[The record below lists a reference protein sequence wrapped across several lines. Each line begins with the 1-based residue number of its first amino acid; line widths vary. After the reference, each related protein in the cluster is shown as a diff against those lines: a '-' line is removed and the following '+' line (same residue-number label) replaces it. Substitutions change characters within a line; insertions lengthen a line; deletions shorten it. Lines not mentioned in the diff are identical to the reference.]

1 MKRNAIRSKLL
12 QMIIAFILIAALVGV
27 YFTVLG
33 ASAVRTDEQLK
44 AERAT
49 YAILNY
55 EKMKELARIERESEI
70 SDLFHKDEEED
81 ISKAVLSYNIK
92 GLDEAEDY
100 ILVTGAGNGGYAIYA
115 KDNLELLEF
124 SPFCESPYKTV
135 EKDKAYYG
143 GPMSYYEKKN
153 EVLKNIDTGEAVTV
167 EEANEIAASLK
178 DVQQAI
184 KQERVAEKQTEA
196 EEVSQIGKE
205 SLSTQHADTGATSDD
220 TIDLVKRSVQVISQK
235 LISDYKYFMLNP
247 YHHNN
252 NDPNHGTCV
261 PVAMQLLLGYNNWS
275 KDGRLITN
283 NEYLEGRDIDNNGEL
298 NNPYSYDS
306 ISTTEKYFDL
316 LHTIL
321 GEHLLGDLHIDAD
334 RAFGN
339 YLKDYVEPDVSQHI
353 THGYNYLTVHELVN
367 EINAD
372 RPVMASIR
380 TGVLEYHMIIV
391 YGMQTIRMN
400 GNNIE
405 GYISHFGWQGNKYYA
420 WVNKSFYNG
429 YLYFRVNH
437 SHTDEVLE
445 SDSHVV
451 KCIDCNRIK
460 YNNRHIYS
468 EKYETFNINLHNAW
482 CKCGEMTVLA
492 HRKEYTPLNNIKH
505 TITCTLC
512 ELNESENHFFKQDR
526 PYCFLCDYVKGA

>member
-12 QMIIAFILIAALVGV
+12 QMIIAFILIAALVGG

-92 GLDEAEDY
+92 GLNEAEDY

-153 EVLKNIDTGEAVTV
+153 EVLKNIDTGEEITV
-167 EEANEIAASLK
+167 EKANEIAASLK
-178 DVQQAI
+178 DVEQAI

-196 EEVSQIGKE
+196 EEVSQIGKGN
-205 SLSTQHADTGATSDD
+205 LNLQHADTGAASDD
-220 TIDLVKRSVQVISQK
+220 AIDLVKRSVQVVSQK

-283 NEYLEGRDIDNNGEL
+283 NEYLMGRNIENNTNL

-306 ISTTEKYFDL
+306 ISTTEKYFEL

-339 YLKDYVEPDVSQHI
+339 YLKDYVETDVSQYI
-353 THGYNYLTVHELVN
+353 THGYNYLTVHDLVN

-445 SDSHVV
+445 ADSHVV
-451 KCIDCNRIK
+451 KCTVCNRIK
-460 YNNRHIYS
+460 FNNQHIYNGKS
-468 EKYETFNINLHNAW
+468 EKISHRFHTTE
-482 CKCGEMTVLA
+482 CKCGDKKSFLHENDYIAVNENI
-492 HRKEYTPLNNIKH
+492 HSRVCVKCDYTIN
-505 TITCTLC
+505 
-512 ELNESENHFFKQDR
+512 ENHLFKQSR
-526 PYCFLCDYVKGA
+526 RNCYYCDYVKGA

>member
-49 YAILNY
+49 YVLLNY

-124 SPFCESPYKTV
+124 SPFCGSPYKTV

-153 EVLKNIDTGEAVTV
+153 EVLKNIDTGEEITV
-167 EEANEIAASLK
+167 EKANEIAASLK
-178 DVQQAI
+178 DVEQAI

-196 EEVSQIGKE
+196 EEVSQTKQKATRRIIGHDE
-205 SLSTQHADTGATSDD
+205 D
-220 TIDLVKRSVQVISQK
+220 DLVYETHTYQVKNQK
-235 LISDYKYFMLNP
+235 LITNYKYFKIGP
-247 YHHNN
+247 EHHKNS
-252 NDPNHGTCV
+252 DGTCV
-261 PVAMQLLLGYNNWS
+261 LVAMQLLLGYNNWAN
-275 KDGRLITN
+275 DGRLITN
-283 NEYLEGRDIDNNGEL
+283 PEYLKGREIE
-298 NNPYSYDS
+298 NNPNLLVPFSKDRM
-306 ISTTEKYFDL
+306 STTEKFFERLKEVTTPSIFGYTNTDAGAGFNKYLQEDVDEVVANNVSAGAGPL
-316 LHTIL
+316 DNFSIKA
-321 GEHLLGDLHIDAD
+321 EID
-334 RAFGN
+334 N
-339 YLKDYVEPDVSQHI
+339 
-353 THGYNYLTVHELVN
+353 
-367 EINAD
+367 D
-372 RPVMASIR
+372 RPVMASIV
-380 TGVLEYHMIIV
+380 TSDGFHMTV
-391 YGMQTIRMN
+391 AYGYQTLVIDDN
-400 GNNIE
+400 DE
-405 GYISHFGWQGNKYYA
+405 FGYIIHYGHDKDKNYVWLKKNF
-420 WVNKSFYNG
+420 FNG
-429 YLYFRVNH
+429 HTYFRVNH

-451 KCIDCNRIK
+451 KCAVCNRIK
-460 YNNRHIYS
+460 YNNQHIYNGKS
-468 EKYETFNINLHNAW
+468 EKISHRFHTTE
-482 CKCGEMTVLA
+482 CKCGDKKSFLHENDYIAVNENI
-492 HRKEYTPLNNIKH
+492 HSRVCVKCDYTIN
-505 TITCTLC
+505 
-512 ELNESENHFFKQDR
+512 ENHLFKQSR
-526 PYCFLCDYVKGA
+526 RNCYYCSYVKGV